1 MISAVDVMDQILKF
15 KGFWRASF
23 KDKLVWLFIL
33 YPFMIG
39 VILLYLSGNI
49 VYAVTYKLKR
59 LIRKFR

>member
-49 VYAVTYKLKR
+49 VYAITYKLKR
-59 LIRKFR
+59 LIRKIK